1 MLTFRTFDEASAYF
15 DKLPTSIET
24 TRATVRGSALAI
36 GRLVAKAITGT
47 EEDYNEF
54 HVAYYIESD
63 NMHGMA
69 DLSFDAASQ
78 KWETCM
84 EL

>member
-1 MLTFRTFDEASAYF
+1 MLTFRTFDEAHSYF
-15 DKLPTSIET
+15 DKLPSSIER
-24 TRATVRGSALAI
+24 TRSIVRGSALVI
-36 GRLVAKAITGT
+36 GRLVAKAITG
-47 EEDYNEF
+47 EEERYDEF
-54 HVAYYIESD
+54 HVPYYIEDD

-78 KWETCM
+78 KWTTCM